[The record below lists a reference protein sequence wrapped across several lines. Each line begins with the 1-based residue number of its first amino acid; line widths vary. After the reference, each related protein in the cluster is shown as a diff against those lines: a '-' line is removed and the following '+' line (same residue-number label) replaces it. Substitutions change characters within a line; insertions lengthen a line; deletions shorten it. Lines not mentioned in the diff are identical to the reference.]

1 MRYATIQSWSF
12 ANESSTHVPIDFYI
26 DLIDSA
32 KKAPSLEQ
40 AVRQAANRLNQLLF
54 PRFQFKVN
62 LNTASNKKTRHIKVN
77 SYGCN
82 AELGAREDNRGNKYG
97 YISCFIGGGWRG
109 NWKTHNVDSIIHELF
124 HALGRFHEQQQ
135 SDSSVLIQKF
145 NSHDRLPS
153 ENFLEF
159 YDPFSLM
166 HYPPSLINRVV
177 GESTI
182 ASKPTVIARLTHQG
196 YPQKL
201 ALNYYDT
208 LLGLDENHF
217 NWDAFN
223 LGFGLLTRRDFNT
236 LHKTACIIDPKWCE
250 FEATPIPLFAFTTR
264 YPKLSYH
271 YLLTLTKIFTHPHYQ
286 KEKLIVIADSKTL
299 EIKSNQCYKINLNQ
313 FFQVYPKI
321 GIHCDVITSII
332 PSIAM
337 FSHLDFPRKENNSCI
352 LELEK
357 GFFNDWP
364 LSAIQSKIIFYSN
377 DTVINVSS
385 TLHWEPTFTESPMT
399 LYASSRCV
407 SIPNNFFNVAHNKTT
422 LPFLNSEAVPGSYL
436 DFHERNK
443 YFFRLGLNAVPFF
456 AVGLITGIT
465 NRAERVIFSD
475 DNENLSN
482 TARYLNYL
490 TQGIIFFI
498 QSSLSS
504 YTLYRHIIEEKA
516 RQLLI
521 PLLDENKQLFQT
533 ADLMDRL
540 NHNESFLTLVLPYGI
555 NAATL
560 LLSTYIRSVHQHPI
574 TQLGL
579 TQSLS
584 LLIACFIN
592 HANTYSH
599 LELAI
604 GIGLYLGGTLLGASL
619 TAAGLSFFSKVRLH
633 CSTRHKE
640 EVRTTSFIGKTQE
653 IAPSCSPTVSS
664 ISVIAAMKQAWNTVT
679 FSKFTTA
686 RSRTSFFTRRTTVES
701 AKTKWPDF
709 EFEMEA
715 MNPTQN
721 LP

>member
-12 ANESSTHVPIDFYI
+12 THEPTIRAPIDFYV
-26 DLIDSA
+26 DLMA
-32 KKAPSLEQ
+32 TTKKSSSLEH
-40 AVRQAANRLNQLLF
+40 AIRKATNRLNQLFF
-54 PRFQFKVN
+54 PVFQFKVD
-62 LNTASNKKTRHIKVN
+62 TEVAPTQKTRHIKVN
-77 SYGCN
+77 GYGCH
-82 AELGAREDNRGNKYG
+82 AELGARTHNNGNKYG

-124 HALGRFHEQQQ
+124 HTLGRLHEQQHP
-135 SDSSVLIQKF
+135 DSFFLIQNF
-145 NSHDRLPS
+145 NSHNLPS

-159 YDPFSLM
+159 YDPFSVM
-166 HYPPSLINRVV
+166 HYSPSLINLVI
-177 GESTI
+177 GESRI
-182 ASKPTVIARLTHQG
+182 VPKPTVIARLAHQG
-196 YPQKL
+196 YPPKL
-201 ALNYYDT
+201 ALNYYDA

-250 FEATPIPLFAFTTR
+250 FEATPIPLFAFTTN

-271 YLLTLTKIFTHPHYQ
+271 YLLTLKKIFTNTHYQ
-286 KEKLIVIADSKTL
+286 KEKLIVIADRKTL

-321 GIHCDVITSII
+321 GIHCDVITPII
-332 PSIAM
+332 PSIAL

-364 LSAIQSKIIFYSN
+364 LASIQSRIIFYSN

-385 TLHWEPTFTESPMT
+385 TLHWQPTFTENPMT

-407 SIPNNFFNVAHNKTT
+407 SIPNNFFNVARNKTT

-443 YFFRLGLNAVPFF
+443 YFFRLGLNAIPFF
-456 AVGLITGIT
+456 AAGLITGIT
-465 NRAERVIFSD
+465 NRAEGVIFSD
-475 DNENLSN
+475 DNENLSK

-490 TQGIIFFI
+490 TQWITFFI

-504 YTLYRHIIEEKA
+504 YILYRHIIEEKA

-540 NHNESFLTLVLPYGI
+540 NRNESFLTLVLPYGI
-555 NAATL
+555 NATIL
-560 LLSTYIRSVHQHPI
+560 LLSTCIRSVHQHPI

-584 LLIACFIN
+584 LLVACFIN
-592 HANTYSH
+592 QANTYSH

-604 GIGLYLGGTLLGASL
+604 GVSLYLGGTLLGVSL
-619 TAAGLSFFSKVRLH
+619 TAAGLSFFSKMHLN

-640 EVRTTSFIGKTQE
+640 EIRTTSFIGKTQE
-653 IAPSCSPTVSS
+653 ITPSCSPTVSS
-664 ISVIAAMKQAWNTVT
+664 ISVLAAMTQAWNTVT

-686 RSRTSFFTRRTTVES
+686 CSRTSFFTLRTIVES
-701 AKTKWPDF
+701 AKTKWPD
-709 EFEMEA
+709 FEMEA